1 MNRTIL
7 TVVSLGTIFA
17 TTAMAQQAGM
27 KPTVDLP
34 EACQSAPKS
43 NMSMPH
49 DMSMPQMPA
58 MMMDGMTETQKAFQM
73 AMTKMGPAMMQGMM
87 ASDPDVAFACAMIP
101 HHQSAIDM
109 SKAVLKTG
117 HNAEIKRMA
126 EKIISDQEKEI
137 TEFKQWLVTHAKS
150 EGK

>member
-7 TVVSLGTIFA
+7 IVASLGTIFVTA
-17 TTAMAQQAGM
+17 AMAQQAEM
-27 KPTVDLP
+27 KPAVELP

-43 NMSMPH
+43 K
-49 DMSMPQMPA
+49 MSMPQMLPM

-73 AMTKMGPAMMQGMM
+73 AMTKMEPAMMQGMM

-101 HHQSAIDM
+101 HHQSAIEM

-117 HNAEIKRMA
+117 DNAEIKRMA

-137 TEFKQWLVTHAKS
+137 AGFKEWLAKYAKN